1 MKKLLLGAVALV
13 VLAAGPSV
21 AADLATR
28 APAAYIPPPAPPPPT
43 FTGCYVNGGAGYGL
57 WNIDHFSN
65 PGLFGEPT
73 SNTPRRAVAA
83 GWAQSAA
90 VATTSSAPSADFG
103 AIGSWARSPIT
114 SSWTCIGLFFSPP
127 ETALAMKKS
136 RQLGQSVDGSVIWS
150 RRMSSRTGMAA
161 TLKPVLTGSIFPSRP
176 PTSSRAALAVR
187 RHITAGS

>member
-65 PGLFGEPT
+65 PGLGGAI
-73 SNTPRRAVAA
+73 SNT
-83 GWAQSAA
+83 
-90 VATTSSAPSADFG
+90 TTSGGRGWLGTVGGGCDYQLGSLGGFWSNWVVGAFADYEFMDLHRTLFLSSGDG
-103 AIGSWARSPIT
+103 AGD
-114 SSWTCIGLFFSPP
+114 
-127 ETALAMKKS
+127 EKS
-136 RQLGQSVDGSVIWS
+136 CQLGQSVDGSVIWS

-161 TLKPVLTGSIFPSRP
+161 TLKPVLMGSIFPSRP

>member
-28 APAAYIPPPAPPPPT
+28 APAAYIPPPAAPPPT

-65 PGLFGEPT
+65 PGLGGAT
-73 SNTPRRAVAA
+73 SNT
-83 GWAQSAA
+83 
-90 VATTSSAPSADFG
+90 TTSGGRGWLGTVGGGCDYQLGSLGGFWSNWVVGAFADYEFMDLHRTLFLSSGDG
-103 AIGSWARSPIT
+103 AGD
-114 SSWTCIGLFFSPP
+114 
-127 ETALAMKKS
+127 EKS
-136 RQLGQSVDGSVIWS
+136 RQLGQSVDGLVIWS

-161 TLKPVLTGSIFPSRP
+161 TLKPVLMGSIFPSRP